1 MSAFVNRLAP
11 PNVMYTVHDAAQ
23 ARIYL
28 DRDPEAMF
36 SCWCKEM
43 KEYRRYERAGIPW
56 SQMLAYVGTM
66 MVPAQQELY
75 DRLHANGV
83 MCMISV
89 APTHDRR
96 AGDENQIAG
105 YRLEIPTG
113 CDVIETDYPYL
124 FRNLDPNRR

>member
-1 MSAFVNRLAP
+1 
-11 PNVMYTVHDAAQ
+11 
-23 ARIYL
+23 
-28 DRDPEAMF
+28 
-36 SCWCKEM
+36 M

-96 AGDENQIAG
+96 ADDENRIAG

-113 CDVIETDYPYL
+113 CDVIETDYPAL
-124 FRNLDPNRR
+124 FRTLNLNR